1 MSESQLV
8 AGRWVLPTVESNVD
22 GVARMHVSVSVPE
35 VDAMAN
41 TPMEVS
47 MSAGGQA
54 LSVLEGPSPFYY
66 LQTLA
71 VTAVSDVAFDNPT
84 GVDPDIVTV
93 TIEGD
98 TVAFAV
104 TVRPPEDPGADTP
117 IA

>member
-8 AGRWVLPTVESNVD
+8 GGLWVLPTVESNDD

-47 MSAGGQA
+47 MAAGGQA

-66 LQTLA
+66 LRTLA

-84 GVDPDIVTV
+84 GVDPDTVTV
-93 TIEGD
+93 SIGGE
-98 TVAFAV
+98 TVSFAV
-104 TVRPPEDPGADTP
+104 TVRPPDDPGADTP
-117 IA
+117 VA